1 MGPACRY
8 PSIGLADGGGG
19 CGDGGGGDD
28 WGEQTTTAAVRA
40 SVVVDV
46 DVDVGCRPSRLP
58 PRRRRSPRR
67 RARRPSF
74 ALPTATSAIT
84 GVRYRTA
91 TPTRRA
97 LEDMRRRRAEASER
111 LRAMALLAT
120 LLAIALGLRLA
131 GGAHGGGGGG
141 GTRLNGGGG
150 GGGATTT
157 IIMGGGVMKGAAA
170 TQWTRRTRAISSSRL
185 TSSSGAPMPTP
196 SLARMRPHLFREIDL
211 LTNYRRFR
219 LPSS

>member
-1 MGPACRY
+1 MRRWR
-8 PSIGLADGGGG
+8 GGGTT
-19 CGDGGGGDD
+19 GGNK
-28 WGEQTTTAAVRA
+28 
-40 SVVVDV
+40 
-46 DVDVGCRPSRLP
+46 
-58 PRRRRSPRR
+58 RRRPRFALPSSSTSMSTSGAVPPGYLLGVGDR
-67 RARRPSF
+67 RDVAHAAKNDGMTTP

-157 IIMGGGVMKGAAA
+157 IIMGGGLMKGAAA

-196 SLARMRPHLFREIDL
+196 SLARMRPHLFREIDF